1 MLQLKNKKKIYFYLF
16 SLIILST
23 IFNKNFFKEI
33 NKIFSIKKIEIKTN
47 KEYLN
52 KKILSKIDYI
62 KNENIFL
69 FNDEDVIKKLI
80 ELKLFDSFS
89 IKKKLPSTI
98 IIDGKQTDIIA
109 ITFINQKKYFVG
121 ANGNFVKVKEIQNN
135 KKLPTIFGDFKIKN
149 FISLKRELL
158 ENNVDLIF
166 KSSEQEKVGL
176 LEQSDIFVMPSV
188 VYKKSVEGFGI
199 AFIEAACYGKPSI
212 GGIYGGEADAI
223 KSGETGYLCNGN
235 DLNALYETLLKILSN
250 DQYKKLGENAFEFS
264 KNFNWDKIIKN
275 YINLI

>member
-80 ELKLFDSFS
+80 ELKLFDSFI
-89 IKKKLPSTI
+89 IKKKTTLNYYYLW
-98 IIDGKQTDIIA
+98 QT
-109 ITFINQKKYFVG
+109 NRH
-121 ANGNFVKVKEIQNN
+121 N
-135 KKLPTIFGDFKIKN
+135 
-149 FISLKRELL
+149 
-158 ENNVDLIF
+158 
-166 KSSEQEKVGL
+166 
-176 LEQSDIFVMPSV
+176 
-188 VYKKSVEGFGI
+188 
-199 AFIEAACYGKPSI
+199 CY
-212 GGIYGGEADAI
+212 
-223 KSGETGYLCNGN
+223 YL
-235 DLNALYETLLKILSN
+235 Y
-250 DQYKKLGENAFEFS
+250 
-264 KNFNWDKIIKN
+264 
-275 YINLI
+275 

>member
-16 SLIILST
+16 SLIILT
-23 IFNKNFFKEI
+23 TVFNKNFFKEI
-33 NKIFSIKKIEIKTN
+33 NKIFSIKKIEIMTN

-69 FNDEDVIKKLI
+69 FQDEDVIKKLI

-98 IIDGKQTDIIA
+98 IINGKQTDIIA

-121 ANGNFVKVKEIQNN
+121 ANGNFIKFKEIQNN

-149 FISLKRELL
+149 FIYLKRELL
-158 ENNVDLIF
+158 ANNINLNKINKYFFHKNKRWDLFFENNILIKLPDINIR
-166 KSSEQEKVGL
+166 KS
-176 LEQSDIFVMPSV
+176 
-188 VYKKSVEGFGI
+188 
-199 AFIEAACYGKPSI
+199 
-212 GGIYGGEADAI
+212 
-223 KSGETGYLCNGN
+223 
-235 DLNALYETLLKILSN
+235 LKIYNEFINNKNIQPNSIIDLRISN
-250 DQYKKLGENAFEFS
+250 RL
-264 KNFNWDKIIKN
+264 IITN
-275 YINLI
+275 E

>member
-16 SLIILST
+16 SLIILTT

-69 FNDEDVIKKLI
+69 FQDEDVIKKLI

-98 IIDGKQTDIIA
+98 IINGKQTDIIA

-121 ANGNFVKVKEIQNN
+121 ANGNFIKFKEIQNN
-135 KKLPTIFGDFKIKN
+135 KKLPTIFGDFKIKY
-149 FISLKRELL
+149 FIYLKRELL
-158 ENNVDLIF
+158 ANNINLNKINKYFFHKNKRWDLFFENNILIKLPDINIR
-166 KSSEQEKVGL
+166 KS
-176 LEQSDIFVMPSV
+176 
-188 VYKKSVEGFGI
+188 
-199 AFIEAACYGKPSI
+199 
-212 GGIYGGEADAI
+212 
-223 KSGETGYLCNGN
+223 
-235 DLNALYETLLKILSN
+235 LKIYNEFINNKNIQPNSIIDLRISN
-250 DQYKKLGENAFEFS
+250 RL
-264 KNFNWDKIIKN
+264 IITN
-275 YINLI
+275 E

>member
-80 ELKLFDSFS
+80 ELKLFDSFI

-121 ANGNFVKVKEIQNN
+121 ANGNFVKVK
-135 KKLPTIFGDFKIKN
+135 
-149 FISLKRELL
+149 
-158 ENNVDLIF
+158 
-166 KSSEQEKVGL
+166 
-176 LEQSDIFVMPSV
+176 
-188 VYKKSVEGFGI
+188 
-199 AFIEAACYGKPSI
+199 
-212 GGIYGGEADAI
+212 
-223 KSGETGYLCNGN
+223 
-235 DLNALYETLLKILSN
+235 
-250 DQYKKLGENAFEFS
+250 
-264 KNFNWDKIIKN
+264 
-275 YINLI
+275 

>member
-16 SLIILST
+16 SLIILTT

-33 NKIFSIKKIEIKTN
+33 NKIFSIKKIEIMTN

-69 FNDEDVIKKLI
+69 FQDEDVIKKLI

-98 IIDGKQTDIIA
+98 IINGKQTDIIA

-121 ANGNFVKVKEIQNN
+121 ANGNFIKFKEIQNN

-149 FISLKRELL
+149 FIYLKRELL
-158 ENNVDLIF
+158 ANNINLNKINKYFFHKNKRWDLFFENNILIKLPDINIR
-166 KSSEQEKVGL
+166 KS
-176 LEQSDIFVMPSV
+176 
-188 VYKKSVEGFGI
+188 
-199 AFIEAACYGKPSI
+199 
-212 GGIYGGEADAI
+212 
-223 KSGETGYLCNGN
+223 
-235 DLNALYETLLKILSN
+235 LKIYNEFINNKNIQPNSIIDLRISN
-250 DQYKKLGENAFEFS
+250 RL
-264 KNFNWDKIIKN
+264 IITN
-275 YINLI
+275 E

>member
-16 SLIILST
+16 SLIILT
-23 IFNKNFFKEI
+23 TVFNKNFFKEI

-80 ELKLFDSFS
+80 ELKLFDSFI

-135 KKLPTIFGDFKIKN
+135 KKLPIIFGDFEIKN

-158 ENNVDLIF
+158 ENNVDFDKINKYF
-166 KSSEQEKVGL
+166 FHKNKRW
-176 LEQSDIFVMPSV
+176 DIFFENNILIKLPD
-188 VYKKSVEGFGI
+188 KNIRKS
-199 AFIEAACYGKPSI
+199 
-212 GGIYGGEADAI
+212 
-223 KSGETGYLCNGN
+223 
-235 DLNALYETLLKILSN
+235 LKIYN
-250 DQYKKLGENAFEFS
+250 EFITN
-264 KNFNWDKIIKN
+264 KNIQPNSIIDLRIPN
-275 YINLI
+275 RLIITNE

>member
-16 SLIILST
+16 SLIILT
-23 IFNKNFFKEI
+23 TVFNKNFFKEI

-69 FNDEDVIKKLI
+69 FQDEDVIKKLI

-98 IIDGKQTDIIA
+98 IINGKQTDIIA

-121 ANGNFVKVKEIQNN
+121 ANGNFIKFKEIQNN

-149 FISLKRELL
+149 FIYLKRELL
-158 ENNVDLIF
+158 ANNINLNKINKYFFHKNKRWDLFFENNILIKLPDINIR
-166 KSSEQEKVGL
+166 KS
-176 LEQSDIFVMPSV
+176 
-188 VYKKSVEGFGI
+188 
-199 AFIEAACYGKPSI
+199 
-212 GGIYGGEADAI
+212 
-223 KSGETGYLCNGN
+223 
-235 DLNALYETLLKILSN
+235 LKIYNEFINNKNIQPNSIIDLRISN
-250 DQYKKLGENAFEFS
+250 RL
-264 KNFNWDKIIKN
+264 IITN
-275 YINLI
+275 E

>member
-23 IFNKNFFKEI
+23 IFNKNFFEEI
-33 NKIFSIKKIEIKTN
+33 NKIFSIKEIEIKTN

-121 ANGNFVKVKEIQNN
+121 ANGNFVKFKEIQNN

-158 ENNVDLIF
+158 ENNINLNNINKYFFHKNKRWDLFFENNILMKLPDKNIR
-166 KSSEQEKVGL
+166 KS
-176 LEQSDIFVMPSV
+176 
-188 VYKKSVEGFGI
+188 
-199 AFIEAACYGKPSI
+199 
-212 GGIYGGEADAI
+212 
-223 KSGETGYLCNGN
+223 
-235 DLNALYETLLKILSN
+235 LKIYN
-250 DQYKKLGENAFEFS
+250 EF
-264 KNFNWDKIIKN
+264 IKN
-275 YINLI
+275 KNIQPNSIIDLRISNRLIITNE